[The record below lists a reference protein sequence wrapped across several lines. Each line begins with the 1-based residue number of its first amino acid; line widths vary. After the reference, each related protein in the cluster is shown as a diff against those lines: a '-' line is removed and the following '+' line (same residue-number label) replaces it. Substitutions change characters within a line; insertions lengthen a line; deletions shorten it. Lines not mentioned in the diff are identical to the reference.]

1 MADPVIPNIPASL
14 PADQAAFFQSLKA
27 SIEYLMGQGR
37 TRDEDRALRVR
48 ELVNMGIEVN
58 QFLRSTA
65 QNPYPIVATGGSSAD
80 EIPDPPTDLVVTK
93 GAFAHSITWANP
105 ADTIVSHIEV
115 WAAIGSQDIVD
126 ALIVG
131 IVTVTEDARG
141 KQGIFVHSGFDPTAD
156 ITYWIRS
163 ISYGEVYSEWLPT
176 LILGGITVEG
186 DDSISETID
195 GVVDILRG
203 GTPELYTPDTTYRFN
218 DRCRDSDGRVWKSI
232 SLTAFS
238 EQSPPNATYW
248 KRTGI
253 LMTGDV
259 DGVPTVAIDGNL
271 MVDGTILARHLAADS
286 IQATHIDTNEV
297 FIGMTIQSSNYVP
310 GVSGWKI
317 DKDGAMEINGG
328 SITVAGGLDYSQI
341 TGDTAP
347 DDNAD
352 VTADNTAAG
361 IENQGALAVL
371 DEIGLSLLDETV
383 ITSGAIKTGLVTAYT
398 IGANEVIANTANI
411 KNGIITNAKIGDAA
425 ITNAKIG
432 AAAVDTL
439 ELAGQAVIIP
449 VSSYTD
455 GDISLPTWPS
465 STTVQ
470 TATITST
477 GAPISIFAYFY
488 AIRGALGW
496 IERNGVEVG
505 GLLRAPTSA
514 PSSAVN
520 YVDTPGIGTHTYRI
534 RASGDLSGST
544 VRNRTLTLLETK
556 R

>member
-411 KNGIITNAKIGDAA
+411 KNGIITNAKIGSLAVTDSKIANA
-425 ITNAKIG
+425 TITGAKIG
-432 AAAVDTL
+432 NAEITNVKIHGEAYLNGKKLSVAMTGSFTAPGQTKTTKIITHSL
-439 ELAGQAVIIP
+439 GRLAMVQVFFGFVGL
-449 VSSYTD
+449 SS
-455 GDISLPTWPS
+455 S
-465 STTVQ
+465 SM
-470 TATITST
+470 A
-477 GAPISIFAYFY
+477 
-488 AIRGALGW
+488 
-496 IERNGVEVG
+496 
-505 GLLRAPTSA
+505 A
-514 PSSAVN
+514 PSGEIFTIS
-520 YVDTPGIGTHTYRI
+520 GTTTKTYI
-534 RASGDLSGST
+534 MFDSSGEVLDLD
-544 VRNRTLTLLETK
+544 RTLSYIIM
-556 R
+556 